1 MMRKPPTT
9 GGRPRT
15 IAPAV
20 ADETDSERPSA
31 GAAPT
36 SPDPPEPTPD
46 LTPPPPPIEPVTAPT
61 QAFAPPPQGRS
72 ARVAV
77 MTAIFA
83 AATAVSRVAGLAREV
98 IQASIFGTSSQY
110 SAFTIASQI
119 PNLFSN
125 LFSQA
130 ALGAAFVPIFT
141 DLLAKGDRE
150 QARRIASELMGM
162 LLVILGA
169 LTVLYIAVA
178 GLIMPLFVDHGI
190 SGGLTANLSRILFP
204 VVLLLSVTGL
214 LTGILQAYDEFT
226 VPAIAPAVWNLVI
239 IGLLLVLHTQFKH
252 SDEVYAYA
260 IAWLV
265 ATVVQLA
272 LVALAMRRIDFR
284 FGVSLNW
291 RDPLVRRVLILFL
304 PVTMSIGIINLDAFL
319 NTELGVLVNGQAPA
333 AISDAFRLYML
344 PQGIFSVA
352 VTTVLFP
359 SLARMANASDAG
371 GMRST
376 IGQGIRQINLL
387 LIPSA
392 ALMAVL
398 AVPIV
403 RLVYQH
409 HNFGPHSTHLV
420 STALFWFA
428 ISLPFSGVN
437 LLLTRTFF
445 ALQRPW
451 IPTRLAVMN
460 MIVDVIVS
468 LALYRP
474 LGIAGLII
482 GTLAANIVMTA
493 LQLYRLRTGFNGR
506 LELEHTLMI
515 TARILAA
522 TAVSTAVGWAIWRG
536 LYAALGP
543 SLPGGLVELGLG
555 LGVGVLLYG
564 RLALVMRIPEAQQV
578 VSLVTR
584 RLRGATAPPA
594 APTSRTL

>member
-1 MMRKPPTT
+1 
-9 GGRPRT
+9 
-15 IAPAV
+15 V
-20 ADETDSERPSA
+20 ADESDPERPSA
-31 GAAPT
+31 GVTPP
-36 SPDPPEPTPD
+36 SVDPSQATPD
-46 LTPPPPPIEPVTAPT
+46 RPLKPPPGEPLTAPT

-98 IQASIFGTSSQY
+98 IQASIFGTSSEY

-141 DLLAKGDRE
+141 DLLAQGDRRE
-150 QARRIASELMGM
+150 ARRLASDLLGM
-162 LLVILGA
+162 ILIILGA

-178 GLIMPLFVDHGI
+178 GVIMPVFVDHGI
-190 SGGLTANLSRILFP
+190 SGSLTANLSRILFP

-226 VPAIAPAVWNLVI
+226 VPAIAPAVWNVVI
-239 IGLLLVLHTQFKH
+239 IVLLLVLHTQFKH
-252 SDEVYAYA
+252 SDAVYAYA

-265 ATVVQLA
+265 ATVVQLV
-272 LVALAMRRIDFR
+272 LVASAMRRIDFR
-284 FGVSLNW
+284 FGVSMDW
-291 RDPLVRRVLILFL
+291 RDPLVRKVLILFF

-319 NTELGVLVNGQAPA
+319 NTELGVLVNYHAPA
-333 AISDAFRLYML
+333 AINDAFRLYML

-359 SLARMANASDAG
+359 SLARMANARDAG

-409 HNFGPHSTHLV
+409 GSFGPLSTHLV
-420 STALFWFA
+420 STALLWFS

-451 IPTRLAVMN
+451 IPVRLAVMN

-468 LALYRP
+468 LALYKP

-482 GTLAANIVMTA
+482 GTLVANIVMTA
-493 LQLYRLRTGFNGR
+493 LQLHRLRTGFNGR
-506 LELEHTLMI
+506 LELGHTAMI
-515 TARILAA
+515 TARILIA
-522 TAVSTAVGWAIWRG
+522 TAIATVVGWGLWRV
-536 LYAALGP
+536 LEAALGT
-543 SLPGGLVELGLG
+543 SLLGGLIELGLG
-555 LGVGVLLYG
+555 IGVAGVIYA
-564 RLALVMRIPEAQQV
+564 RLVLVMRIPEAHQV
-578 VSLVTR
+578 ATLVTR
-584 RLRGATAPPA
+584 RLRGAAP
-594 APTSRTL
+594 RVGG

>member
-1 MMRKPPTT
+1 MPGEAPRQ
-9 GGRPRT
+9 PRT

-20 ADETDSERPSA
+20 TDESDHEGPP
-31 GAAPT
+31 AAA
-36 SPDPPEPTPD
+36 SPIVDPTPPAPR
-46 LTPPPPPIEPVTAPT
+46 TPPAPPPTEPVTART

-98 IQASIFGTSSQY
+98 IQASIFGTSSEY

-141 DLLAKGDRE
+141 DLLAQGDRRE
-150 QARRIASELMGM
+150 ARRLASDLLGM
-162 LLVILGA
+162 ILIILGA
-169 LTVLYIAVA
+169 LTVLYIAIA
-178 GLIMPLFVDHGI
+178 GVIMPVFVDHGI
-190 SGGLTANLSRILFP
+190 SGSLTANLSRILFP

-226 VPAIAPAVWNLVI
+226 VPAIAPAVWNVVI
-239 IGLLLVLHTQFKH
+239 IVLLLVLHTQFKH

-265 ATVVQLA
+265 ATVVQLV
-272 LVALAMRRIDFR
+272 LVASAMRKIDFR
-284 FGVSLNW
+284 FGVSMDW

-319 NTELGVLVNGQAPA
+319 NTELGVLVNYHAPA
-333 AISDAFRLYML
+333 AINDAFRLYML

-359 SLARMANASDAG
+359 SLARMANARDAG

-409 HNFGPHSTHLV
+409 GSFGPLSTHLV
-420 STALFWFA
+420 STALLWFS

-451 IPTRLAVMN
+451 IPVRLAVMN
-460 MIVDVIVS
+460 MIVDVLVS
-468 LALYRP
+468 LALYKP

-493 LQLYRLRTGFNGR
+493 LQLRRLRTGFNGR
-506 LELEHTLMI
+506 LELEHTTMI
-515 TARILAA
+515 TARILIA
-522 TAVSTAVGWAIWRG
+522 TAIATVVGWGIWRA
-536 LYAALGP
+536 LEAALGT
-543 SLPGGLVELGLG
+543 SLLGGLVELGLG
-555 LGVGVLLYG
+555 IGIAGIVYA
-564 RLALVMRIPEAQQV
+564 RLVIALRIPEAEQV
-578 VSLVTR
+578 ATLVTR
-584 RLRGATAPPA
+584 RLRGAAPRV
-594 APTSRTL
+594 SG

>member
-1 MMRKPPTT
+1 
-9 GGRPRT
+9 
-15 IAPAV
+15 V
-20 ADETDSERPSA
+20 ADESDPRRPSA
-31 GAAPT
+31 GVTPTFVDPSEPAP
-36 SPDPPEPTPD
+36 DQAVR
-46 LTPPPPPIEPVTAPT
+46 PPPGDPVTAPT
-61 QAFAPPPQGRS
+61 QAFAAPPQGRS

-98 IQASIFGTSSQY
+98 IQASIFGVSREY

-141 DLLAKGDRE
+141 DLLARGQRE
-150 QARRIASELMGM
+150 DARRLAADIMGM
-162 LLVILGA
+162 ILVILGA

-178 GLIMPLFVDHGI
+178 GIVMPLFVSNGI

-204 VVLLLSVTGL
+204 VVLLLSITGL

-226 VPAIAPAVWNLVI
+226 VPAIAPAAWNVVI
-239 IGLLLVLHTQFKH
+239 IVLLVALHTQFKH

-272 LVALAMRRIDFR
+272 LVASALRKIDFR
-284 FGVSLNW
+284 FGIGLDW
-291 RDPLVRRVLILFL
+291 RDPRVRKVLILFF
-304 PVTMSIGIINLDAFL
+304 PVTMSVGIINLDAFL
-319 NTELGVLVNGQAPA
+319 NTELGVLIKGGNAPA
-333 AISDAFRLYML
+333 AINDAFRLYML

-359 SLARMANASDAG
+359 SLSRMANARDPH
-371 GMRST
+371 GMRTT

-398 AVPIV
+398 ALPIV

-409 HNFGPHSTHLV
+409 GSFGAHGTHLV

-428 ISLPFSGVN
+428 ISLPFAGIN

-451 IPTRLAVMN
+451 IPTRLAVLN

-468 LALYRP
+468 FALYKP

-493 LQLYRLRTGFNGR
+493 LQLHRLRVGFNGR
-506 LELEHTLMI
+506 LELDHTAMI
-515 TARILAA
+515 TARILIA
-522 TAVSTAVGWAIWRG
+522 TAVATVVGWALWRV
-536 LYAALGP
+536 LEAALGT
-543 SLPGGLVELGLG
+543 SLLGGLVELGLG
-555 LGVGVLLYG
+555 LGVAGLIYG
-564 RLALVMRIPEAQQV
+564 RLVLTMRIPEARQV
-578 VSLVTR
+578 QSLVFG
-584 RLRGATAPPA
+584 RLRRG
-594 APTSRTL
+594 

>member
-1 MMRKPPTT
+1 
-9 GGRPRT
+9 
-15 IAPAV
+15 
-20 ADETDSERPSA
+20 
-31 GAAPT
+31 
-36 SPDPPEPTPD
+36 
-46 LTPPPPPIEPVTAPT
+46 
-61 QAFAPPPQGRS
+61 
-72 ARVAV
+72 V

-98 IQASIFGTSSQY
+98 IQASIFGTSSEY

-141 DLLAKGDRE
+141 DLLAQGDRRE
-150 QARRIASELMGM
+150 ARRLASDLLGM
-162 LLVILGA
+162 ILIILGA

-178 GLIMPLFVDHGI
+178 GVIMPVFVDHGI
-190 SGGLTANLSRILFP
+190 SGSLTANLSRILFP

-226 VPAIAPAVWNLVI
+226 VPAIAPAVWNVVI
-239 IGLLLVLHTQFKH
+239 IVLLLVLHTQFKH

-265 ATVVQLA
+265 ATVVQLV
-272 LVALAMRRIDFR
+272 LVASAMRRIDFR
-284 FGVSLNW
+284 FGVSMDW
-291 RDPLVRRVLILFL
+291 RDPLVRKVLILFF

-319 NTELGVLVNGQAPA
+319 NTELGVLVNYHAPA
-333 AISDAFRLYML
+333 AINDAFRLYML

-359 SLARMANASDAG
+359 SLARMANARDAG

-409 HNFGPHSTHLV
+409 GSFGPLSTHLV
-420 STALFWFA
+420 STALLWFS

-451 IPTRLAVMN
+451 IPVRLAVMN

-468 LALYRP
+468 LALYKP

-482 GTLAANIVMTA
+482 GTLVANIVMTA
-493 LQLYRLRTGFNGR
+493 LQLHRLRTGFNGR
-506 LELEHTLMI
+506 LELGHTAMI
-515 TARILAA
+515 TARILIA
-522 TAVSTAVGWAIWRG
+522 TAIATVVGWGLWRV
-536 LYAALGP
+536 LEAALGT
-543 SLPGGLVELGLG
+543 SLLGGLIELGLG
-555 LGVGVLLYG
+555 IGVAGVIYA
-564 RLALVMRIPEAQQV
+564 RLVLVMRIPEAHQV
-578 VSLVTR
+578 ATLVTR
-584 RLRGATAPPA
+584 RLRGAAP
-594 APTSRTL
+594 RVGG

>member
-1 MMRKPPTT
+1 
-9 GGRPRT
+9 
-15 IAPAV
+15 V
-20 ADETDSERPSA
+20 ADESDPERPSA
-31 GAAPT
+31 GVTPT
-36 SPDPPEPTPD
+36 SVDPSQPAPDRRV
-46 LTPPPPPIEPVTAPT
+46 TPPLGEAPGEPPTAPT

-98 IQASIFGTSSQY
+98 IQAYIFGTSREY

-141 DLLAKGDRE
+141 DLLAQGDRRE
-150 QARRIASELMGM
+150 ARRLASDLLGM
-162 LLVILGA
+162 ILIILGA

-178 GLIMPLFVDHGI
+178 GVIMPLFVDHGI
-190 SGGLTANLSRILFP
+190 SGSLTANLSRILFP

-226 VPAIAPAVWNLVI
+226 VPAIAPAVWNVVI
-239 IGLLLVLHTQFKH
+239 IVLLVALHTQFKH
-252 SDEVYAYA
+252 SDAVYAYA

-272 LVALAMRRIDFR
+272 LVASAMRRIDFR

-291 RDPLVRRVLILFL
+291 RDPLVRRVLILFF
-304 PVTMSIGIINLDAFL
+304 PVAMSVGIINLDAFL
-319 NTELGVLVNGQAPA
+319 NTELGVLIKGGHAPA
-333 AISDAFRLYML
+333 AINDAFRLYML

-359 SLARMANASDAG
+359 SLARMANARDAG

-409 HNFGPHSTHLV
+409 GTHFRAGSTHIV
-420 STALFWFA
+420 SIALFWFA

-451 IPTRLAVMN
+451 IPVRLAVMN

-468 LALYRP
+468 LALYKP

-482 GTLAANIVMTA
+482 GTLAANVVMTA
-493 LQLYRLRTGFNGR
+493 LQLARLRTGFNGR
-506 LELEHTLMI
+506 LELEHTAMI
-515 TARILAA
+515 TARILIA
-522 TAVSTAVGWAIWRG
+522 TAIATVVGWGIWRV
-536 LYAALGP
+536 LEAALGT
-543 SLPGGLVELGLG
+543 SLLGGLVELGLG
-555 LGVGVLLYG
+555 IGVSGLIYG
-564 RLALVMRIPEAQQV
+564 RLVLVMRIPEAQQV
-578 VSLVTR
+578 AALVAR
-584 RLRGATAPPA
+584 RLRGAAP
-594 APTSRTL
+594 RVGG